1 MPATGPSVARMVLSF
16 LLILIIITAVL
27 AIFDGI
33 SRLRGRGSG
42 TIIGVLEIILGA
54 LLLIS
59 QFVPQLVIVA
69 PWFWA
74 ALLEIV
80 LVIAVIVRGRGR
92 VWIATVIALILNTVL
107 LLVLIGW
114 LHVPGLF

>member
-1 MPATGPSVARMVLSF
+1 MTLSF
-16 LLILIIITAVL
+16 LLILIIIVAAL

-33 SRLRGRGSG
+33 ARLRGRGSG
-42 TIIGVLEIILGA
+42 TIIGVLEILLGA

-59 QFVPQLVIVA
+59 QFVPALVIVA

-80 LVIAVIVRGRGR
+80 LLIAVIVRGRGR
-92 VWIATVIALILNTVL
+92 AWIATIIALILNTVL
-107 LLVLIGW
+107 LLVLFGW
-114 LHVPGLF
+114 LVVPGLLP

>member
-1 MPATGPSVARMVLSF
+1 MVLSP
-16 LLILIIITAVL
+16 LLILIIIVALL

-42 TIIGVLEIILGA
+42 TIVGVLEIILGA

-59 QFVPQLVIVA
+59 QFVPALAIVA
-69 PWFWA
+69 PWFWS

-92 VWIATVIALILNTVL
+92 AWIATIIALILNTVL
-107 LLVLIGW
+107 LLVLFEW
-114 LHVPGLF
+114 LTIPGLF

>member
-1 MPATGPSVARMVLSF
+1 MVLSF
-16 LLILIIITAVL
+16 LLILIIIVAAL
-27 AIFDGI
+27 AIIDGV

-42 TIIGVLEIILGA
+42 TVVGVLEIILGA
-54 LLLIS
+54 LLLAS
-59 QFVPQLVIVA
+59 QFIPQLVIVA

-92 VWIATVIALILNTVL
+92 SWIVTIIALILNTVL
-107 LLVLIGW
+107 LLVLFGW
-114 LHVPGLF
+114 LTIPGLL

>member
-1 MPATGPSVARMVLSF
+1 MVLSF
-16 LLILIIITAVL
+16 LLILVIITAVL

-33 SRLRGRGSG
+33 SRMRGRGSG
-42 TIIGVLEIILGA
+42 TIIGVLEIVLGA

-59 QFVPQLVIVA
+59 QFVPQLAIVA
-69 PWFWA
+69 PWFWSL
-74 ALLEIV
+74 LLEIV

-92 VWIATVIALILNTVL
+92 VWIATLIALVLNTVL
-107 LLVLIGW
+107 LLVLFGW